1 MKQTVL
7 SSKITFSIFCV
18 FLDAFV
24 PYNPNKRG
32 RGVCIIF
39 TLFTGDL
46 RAYVADLKRAFD
58 FFKDTLGYDVF
69 ADASMRNCSQT
80 ELKRNIRLIQTYI
93 RGEEAEGRPF
103 DSLVFI
109 IMSHGLKVCERIPK
123 YN

>member
-1 MKQTVL
+1 M
-7 SSKITFSIFCV
+7 
-18 FLDAFV
+18 LDAFV
-24 PYNPNKRG
+24 PYNPNKRGRG

-46 RAYVADLKRAFD
+46 RAYDADLQRAFT